1 MKRTFFLPFTSPRF
15 TSPVLEIQYAPL
27 HSYSSL
33 ANRGFLYETGFLPG
47 FKFSTSHLFVL
58 WVFFWFSLHTWNRG
72 KCGEICTN
80 IFTSKTLKRGW
91 LRHRLPRLV
100 TYATWISLLRRM
112 VASQQQTFLPI
123 DFDFVVTSRCVAA
136 NFSILE
142 IFEIKRPPKWWLS
155 RTVFKHSSLYQKSHS
170 FAALTRSITD
180 TSTTRALTPYTR
192 TFHELFSM

>member
-1 MKRTFFLPFTSPRF
+1 MLPCIHTLRLQIVAFYTKQDFSQDLSFPHHIYLCYECSFGFLSI
-15 TSPVLEIQYAPL
+15 LEIEA
-27 HSYSSL
+27 H
-33 ANRGFLYETGFLPG
+33 AVKN
-47 FKFSTSHLFVL
+47 
-58 WVFFWFSLHTWNRG
+58 
-72 KCGEICTN
+72 ICTN

-123 DFDFVVTSRCVAA
+123 DFDFVVISRCVAA

-142 IFEIKRPPKWWLS
+142 IFEIKRPLKWWLS
-155 RTVFKHSSLYQKSHS
+155 RTVFKHSYLYQKSHS

-180 TSTTRALTPYTR
+180 TSTTRVLTPYTR